1 MQNDR
6 NNYIIK
12 QSEFREGEL
21 VVLNM
26 IAVSVCIFG
35 IIAYMIWKEIKN
47 ELQKFKVVHYQIKSS
62 KLHGI
67 KEQKIVFLSD
77 LHNHVYG
84 EKNEELLEAIRKE
97 KPEYILVGGDML
109 VSNNRYSYL
118 PALRFM
124 KELTTVAPV
133 YCANGNHEQRLKEFI
148 EKFHMSYA
156 AYRRILREEGVHFL
170 ENDSAI
176 VKIDGIDVRVT
187 GLEVPLLC
195 YKRGKKIKFTMQEM
209 ETWIGERR
217 SEYYEILMAHNPSYM
232 DNYVDWGADLVLSG
246 HLHGGIVRLP
256 IFGGVI
262 APNFRIF
269 PRYSGGHY
277 QEKDTEVVVSKGL
290 GTHTINIRLWNPA
303 EMIVLHLE
311 GK

>member
-12 QSEFREGEL
+12 QSEFSEGEL
-21 VVLNM
+21 FVLK
-26 IAVSVCIFG
+26 IIVGSICILG
-35 IIAYMIWKEIKN
+35 ILAFMIWREIEKE
-47 ELQKFKVVHYQIKSS
+47 LHAFQVVHYQIKSS
-62 KLHGI
+62 KLRGI
-67 KEQKIVFLSD
+67 KEHKIIFLSD

-84 EKNEELLEAIRKE
+84 DDNEELLEAIRKE

-109 VSNNRYSYL
+109 VSNNRHSYL
-118 PALRFM
+118 PALKFM
-124 KELTTVAPV
+124 QELRKIAPV
-133 YCANGNHEQRLKEFI
+133 YCANGNHEQRLKELI

-156 AYRRILREEGVHFL
+156 AYRRILQEEGICFL
-170 ENDSAI
+170 ENNSVMLKMAD
-176 VKIDGIDVRVT
+176 VDVRVT
-187 GLEVPLLC
+187 GLEVPLWC
-195 YKRGKKIKFTMQEM
+195 YKRGKKVEFTAQEM
-209 ETWIGERR
+209 ETWVGESRR
-217 SEYYEILMAHNPSYM
+217 ECYEILMAHNPSYM
-232 DNYVDWGADLVLSG
+232 RKYVDWGADLVLSG

-277 QEKDTEVVVSKGL
+277 QEKDTAIVVSKGL

-311 GK
+311 GE